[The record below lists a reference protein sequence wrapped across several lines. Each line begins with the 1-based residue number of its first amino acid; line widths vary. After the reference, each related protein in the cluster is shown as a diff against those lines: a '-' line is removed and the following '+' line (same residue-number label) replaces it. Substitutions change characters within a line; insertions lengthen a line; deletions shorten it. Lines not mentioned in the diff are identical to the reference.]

1 MFIRRPP
8 HLGAGSPLS
17 RATRYPEARRAAR
30 LPNRRELVRP
40 PPHQRIACKNR
51 NKMMDAAVTVQQYSI
66 GDLSREFDVTPR
78 TIRFYEDRGL
88 LAPQRRGQNRVY
100 TPRDRTRLKLILRGK
115 RLGFSITEIGEI
127 LDLYDAP
134 DGEQSQLAF
143 FVGKIRARKAAL
155 EDQARDLAAVLE
167 ELNEVEQRCTA
178 LMMPNED
185 A

>member
-1 MFIRRPP
+1 MHYLYQVVRGDRRWYRRWYRRGRPTLAVIARREIAVQPDRVRDVLLELLRPP
-8 HLGAGSPLS
+8 RQGVRARDGRGVQLHL
-17 RATRYPEARRAAR
+17 R
-30 LPNRRELVRP
+30 
-40 PPHQRIACKNR
+40 
-51 NKMMDAAVTVQQYSI
+51 
-66 GDLSREFDVTPR
+66 
-78 TIRFYEDRGL
+78 
-88 LAPQRRGQNRVY
+88 QRRGQNRVY

-155 EDQARDLAAVLE
+155 EDQARDLAAVLA